1 MKWVTLWFANQLYK
15 EGLIDEPPMY
25 QICLGIPWGAPADTS
40 SMKVM
45 ADMIPQE
52 GIWAG
57 FGIGRTSNAYG
68 SSSCNFRRKC
78 TCRLR
83 R

>member
-1 MKWVTLWFANQLYK
+1 
-15 EGLIDEPPMY
+15 MY

-45 ADMIPQE
+45 ADMIPKE

-57 FGIGRTSNAYG
+57 FGIGRNQMPMAAQAVILG
-68 SSSCNFRRKC
+68 GNVRVG
-78 TCRLR
+78 LR